1 MPTRDFEHDGQRW
14 QVRELDASHVPG
26 ARSDRC
32 LICESTEVIRR
43 LWSYPNDWVTLD
55 DQALFR
61 LCDEAPMNATPTSTP
76 ISRS

>member
-1 MPTRDFEHDGQRW
+1 MPTRDFQYEGQRW

-26 ARSDRC
+26 ARAERC

-55 DQALFR
+55 DEALWR
-61 LCDEAPMNATPTSTP
+61 LCDVPNPTPASTPT